1 MVSPVG
7 FCLGDP
13 VLWMPFWVKL
23 WCVVDRVST
32 LVFLS
37 HHREFPSGVHELF
50 DLILYCCAFDIHL
63 VRRLIFATRKKNLA
77 VFANAPFES
86 LLGYFLFYGVLFSRV
101 SRFYLSTSPTT

>member
-1 MVSPVG
+1 
-7 FCLGDP
+7 
-13 VLWMPFWVKL
+13 MPFWVKL

-77 VFANAPFES
+77 VLRMR
-86 LLGYFLFYGVLFSRV
+86 LLNPCWDIFCFMAFYFLGFLDFISLRHPQLEQ
-101 SRFYLSTSPTT
+101 RKAN

>member
-1 MVSPVG
+1 MFSILFGLPKPPKFTV
-7 FCLGDP
+7 C
-13 VLWMPFWVKL
+13 
-23 WCVVDRVST
+23 
-32 LVFLS
+32 
-37 HHREFPSGVHELF
+37 EFPSGVHELF

-86 LLGYFLFYGVLFSRV
+86 LLEYFLFYGVLFSRV